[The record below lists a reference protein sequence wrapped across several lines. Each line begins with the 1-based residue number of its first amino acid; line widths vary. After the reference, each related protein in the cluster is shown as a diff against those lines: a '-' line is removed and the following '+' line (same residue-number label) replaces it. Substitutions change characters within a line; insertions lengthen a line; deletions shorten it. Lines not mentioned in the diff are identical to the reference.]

1 MNPPHAG
8 RSTRRVSFYRCIF
21 NSFFFILKNGGA
33 LSAAM
38 GAAAKRACRLQ
49 ERRSSFRKIN
59 CLMEVLQAPQA
70 FASSAS
76 RAGPFHPAVRC
87 SPPGR

>member
-38 GAAAKRACRLQ
+38 GAAAKKGVP
-49 ERRSSFRKIN
+49 SSGEKIFVSKN
-59 CLMEVLQAPQA
+59 
-70 FASSAS
+70 
-76 RAGPFHPAVRC
+76 
-87 SPPGR
+87 

>member
-8 RSTRRVSFYRCIF
+8 RCTRRVSFYRCIF

-38 GAAAKRACRLQ
+38 GAAAKKGVP
-49 ERRSSFRKIN
+49 SSGEKIFVSKN
-59 CLMEVLQAPQA
+59 
-70 FASSAS
+70 
-76 RAGPFHPAVRC
+76 
-87 SPPGR
+87 